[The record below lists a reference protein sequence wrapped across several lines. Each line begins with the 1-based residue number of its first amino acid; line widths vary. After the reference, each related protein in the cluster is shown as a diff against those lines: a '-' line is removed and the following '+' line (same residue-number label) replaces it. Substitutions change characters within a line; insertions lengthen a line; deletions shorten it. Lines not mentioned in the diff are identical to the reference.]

1 MADTE
6 RGSTTA
12 QLKHDIDSGRT
23 GDKVAVSDVAMSPLG
38 TDDEAG
44 GRPNSPAA
52 VDLARAQ
59 ESRTGKAGVERTPG
73 AQEGGMVPLI
83 WISLAI
89 AVFALLIIGAFAM
102 V

>member
-1 MADTE
+1 MEHSRT
-6 RGSTTA
+6 GSTTA

-59 ESRTGKAGVERTPG
+59 EARTGKAGVERTRG
-73 AQEGGMVPLI
+73 AQEGGATPLI
-83 WISLAI
+83 WLGVVV
-89 AVFALLIIGAFAM
+89 AVFAVVILAAFSLR
-102 V
+102 